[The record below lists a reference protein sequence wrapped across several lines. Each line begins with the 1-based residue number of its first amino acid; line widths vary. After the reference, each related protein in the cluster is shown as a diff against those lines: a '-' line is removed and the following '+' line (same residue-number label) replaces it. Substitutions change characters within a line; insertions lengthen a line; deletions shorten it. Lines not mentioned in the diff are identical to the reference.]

1 MCGNNYLLTV
11 CMLVHRIDKYL
22 VNGKGGL
29 GVIQNCHHFHERT
42 QSMLGGGGQW
52 SPRPRNSFFWW

>member
-1 MCGNNYLLTV
+1 MCGNNYLMIE

-29 GVIQNCHHFHERT
+29 GVIQNCHHFHELT
-42 QSMLGGGGQW
+42 ESTLGGRR
-52 SPRPRNSFFWW
+52 SMVTICFLNVD

>member
-1 MCGNNYLLTV
+1 MYGINYLLIV

-29 GVIQNCHHFHERT
+29 GIIQNCHHFHEHST
-42 QSMLGGGGQW
+42 LGGGGQW
-52 SPRPRNSFFWW
+52 SPYVFLNVD